1 MVLKILAFLDPYQ
14 GGQLILAGDPQQ
26 LGPVVLSKLAHSSGL
41 GQSMLA
47 RLINYPSYLR
57 DPEFFQ
63 AYNGFN
69 PKLITHLIKN
79 YRSLPEIVHN
89 FSKLFYKSLLVAAVS
104 SKI

>member
-1 MVLKILAFLDPYQ
+1 MDPYQ

-26 LGPVVLSKLAHSSGL
+26 LGPVVISKLAYSYGL

-47 RLINYPSYLR
+47 RFINYPSYLR
-57 DPEFFQ
+57 DPELFKEF
-63 AYNGFN
+63 NGFN
-69 PKLITHLIKN
+69 PKVITHLIKN

-89 FSKLFYKSLLVAAVS
+89 FSKLFYKSLLVATVS